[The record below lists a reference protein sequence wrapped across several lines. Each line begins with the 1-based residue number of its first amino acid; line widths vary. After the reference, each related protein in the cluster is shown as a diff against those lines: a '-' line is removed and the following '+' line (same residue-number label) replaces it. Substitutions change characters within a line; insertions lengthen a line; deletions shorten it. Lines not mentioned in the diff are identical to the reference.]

1 MEIEGLVEKFLNDQ
15 VPSHILSTPLPDEVA
30 TAIVERLKQE
40 ADRHWYIDPHRS
52 LAFADRIVTIGTQQ
66 DNPSHIALGLM
77 ARGDALKLLGRPMEA
92 WETLEQA
99 GGMFRGIKD
108 EVGWARTR
116 IGHLY
121 LSTTVNRVSE
131 ALADAEQARA
141 IFTKYDEREK
151 LLRLDINMALV
162 HTFLGDQFQALRLYH
177 SALAIAE
184 TLGTAGEQYV
194 GPLYIDIGLAHEFLG
209 DFTQALAY
217 YDRAREIH
225 IARNET
231 LNIAVIELNI
241 AYIAQLQGHYR
252 RALRLLYGIL
262 GRDIEYFPLEYLSVK
277 RDMTECYLY
286 LNRYAEARDLAQQLV
301 TEYRNLGAMHDT
313 GRNLLHLATA
323 EAELNHFDAARLALE
338 EAEPIFASLGAT
350 TWIAT
355 VQFRRGR
362 IALKQGE
369 TNKAYELAVTAGDC
383 FAQNGQQVHYASAI
397 LLQCQAQLVLG
408 DFTEALQGSTRALA
422 IAQRFNVP
430 SLRYASHLLLGQISD
445 TRRNPIRAAR
455 HFQAAAATVERVQRG
470 LTITLRTGFLEDKGQ
485 ASRSLIALY
494 LSAGRTTC
502 AFDALE
508 HAKSQVLL
516 SYLANREQSYW
527 ARGDEHNH
535 TLMKEL
541 NHLRAEHQWFYSL
554 AHEPQKINDRHT
566 VNTNTVSPEQALT
579 EVAVRE
585 QRIRSITEQLYLHSG
600 DEYQMKNIVTTS
612 LNEIQSVLQ
621 EGTVLVEFYN
631 NGVDLWAFVIDQRTI
646 HAFPLPVTIETINQL
661 LAQLKTNIASALR
674 VDHRTDAA
682 PRLAQLARRIL
693 KRLHSQLIEPLGL
706 DQYDPQKVLIVPYG
720 VLHFLP
726 FHILYDGSAYM
737 IEKQEIVVLPTAALA
752 TRPALVRD
760 PGALIL
766 ANSWEGRLPHTLA
779 EAQMVQRLFGGT
791 LCAGEAAN
799 RSALQTSPAQI
810 LHIATHG
817 EHRLDQPDLS
827 YLQLADGQLYADDT
841 LQQDMSYEL
850 VTLSACETGRAN
862 VAASD
867 ELIGIGRGFLYA
879 GAGALL
885 VSMWQVADTSTL
897 YFMERMY
904 KTLRAGASKA
914 AAVQA
919 AQRFMLAEEPWF
931 HPAFWGAF
939 QLIGD
944 DRPLSSNNERN

>member
-1 MEIEGLVEKFLNDQ
+1 MEIEGLVEQFIGESI
-15 VPSHILSTPLPDEVA
+15 PPEMLSTPLPDEVA
-30 TAIVERLKQE
+30 NRVVERLKQE
-40 ADRHWYIDPHRS
+40 ADRYWYIDPHRS
-52 LAFADRIVTIGTQQ
+52 LAFADRIVTIGKQQ
-66 DNPSHIALGLM
+66 DNPSQIALGLM
-77 ARGDALKLLGRPMEA
+77 ARGDALKLLGHPTEA
-92 WETLEQA
+92 WEMLEQA
-99 GGMFRGIKD
+99 GGIFQGIKD

-131 ALADAEQARA
+131 ALANAEQARA

-184 TLGTAGEQYV
+184 TLGAAGEQYV

-209 DFTQALAY
+209 DFSQALAY
-217 YDRAREIH
+217 YERAREIH

-262 GRDIEYFPLEYLSVK
+262 EREIEYFPLEYLSVK

-301 TEYRNLGAMHDT
+301 AEYKNLGATHDI

-323 EAELNHFDAARLALE
+323 EAGVNNFDAARIALE
-338 EAEPIFASLGAT
+338 EAEPIFTSLGAT
-350 TWIAT
+350 AWLAT
-355 VQFRRGR
+355 VQLRRGR
-362 IALKQGE
+362 IALKQGAVQ
-369 TNKAYELAVTAGDC
+369 KAYELAVTSGIY
-383 FAQNGQQVHYASAI
+383 FEENGQKVNYATAL
-397 LLQCQAQLVLG
+397 LLQGQAQLVSG
-408 DFTEALQGSTRALA
+408 NFTEAFQGSRRSLA

-430 SLRYASHLLLGQISD
+430 SLRYAAHLLLGQISN
-445 TRRNPIRAAR
+445 TLRNPFRAAR
-455 HFQAAAATVERVQRG
+455 HYQAAAATVERVQRG
-470 LTITLRTGFLEDKGQ
+470 LTITLRTGFLEDKAE
-485 ASRSLIALY
+485 ASRNLISLY
-494 LSAGRTTC
+494 LSVGKIEC

-508 HAKSQVLL
+508 RAKSQILL
-516 SYLANREQSYW
+516 SYLANREQFYW
-527 ARGDEHNH
+527 TQGDEYNH
-535 TLMKEL
+535 TLIEEL
-541 NHLRAEHQWFYSL
+541 NQLRAEHQWLYHL
-554 AHEPQKINDRHT
+554 AHEPLKISDRHNINR
-566 VNTNTVSPEQALT
+566 NTISPEQALI

-585 QRIRSITEQLYLHSG
+585 HRIRSITEQLYLHSG
-600 DEYQMKNIVTTS
+600 DEYQIKNVATTS
-612 LNEIQSVLQ
+612 LNEIQSTLQ
-621 EGTVLVEFYN
+621 EGTVLVEFFN
-631 NGVDLWAFVIDQRTI
+631 NGVDLWAFVIDRQTI
-646 HAFPLPVTIETINQL
+646 HAFPLLVTIETINQL
-661 LAQLKTNIASALR
+661 LAQLRANISSALR
-674 VDHRTDAA
+674 VDHRTNAA
-682 PRLAQLARRIL
+682 RQLAQLVRRIL

-706 DQYDPQKVLIVPYG
+706 DRFDLQKVVIVPYG

-726 FHILYDGSAYM
+726 FHILHDGSSYM
-737 IEKQEIVVLPTAALA
+737 IEKQEIVILPTAGLA
-752 TRPALVRD
+752 TRPPLLRD

-791 LCAGEAAN
+791 LYAGESATRN
-799 RSALQTSPAQI
+799 ALQAVPAQI

-817 EHRLDQPDLS
+817 EHRLEQPDLS

-867 ELIGIGRGFLYA
+867 ELIGLGRGFLYA

-885 VSMWQVADTSTL
+885 VSMWQVTDTSTL

-904 KTLRAGASKA
+904 KTLRAGTSKA
-914 AAVQA
+914 AAVRE

-944 DRPLSSNNERN
+944 DRPLSAGT